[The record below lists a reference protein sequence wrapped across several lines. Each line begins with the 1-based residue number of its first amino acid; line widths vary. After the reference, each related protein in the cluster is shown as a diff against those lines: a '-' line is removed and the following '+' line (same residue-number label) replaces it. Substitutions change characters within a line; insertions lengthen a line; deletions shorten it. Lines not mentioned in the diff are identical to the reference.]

1 VETESVELTL
11 SYRSAKRQAEDCLAV
26 VHGRAS
32 LPVHMITSQLLEG
45 SAAVSVPVRT
55 TTFGQFTAAL
65 PTPLLPL
72 VVKLSESLSRHDE
85 DEASASTSTTRM
97 ARRLRGMLGRFTAAV
112 KSNDAWPPATA
123 TRNEDTSTSGT
134 LASAAEAGSEVVT
147 IGELSLSIAWN
158 ISFLAPCYMS
168 S

>member
-1 VETESVELTL
+1 
-11 SYRSAKRQAEDCLAV
+11 
-26 VHGRAS
+26 
-32 LPVHMITSQLLEG
+32 
-45 SAAVSVPVRT
+45 
-55 TTFGQFTAAL
+55 
-65 PTPLLPL
+65 
-72 VVKLSESLSRHDE
+72 
-85 DEASASTSTTRM
+85 
-97 ARRLRGMLGRFTAAV
+97 MLGRFTAAV
-112 KSNDAWPPATA
+112 KSNDARPPATA